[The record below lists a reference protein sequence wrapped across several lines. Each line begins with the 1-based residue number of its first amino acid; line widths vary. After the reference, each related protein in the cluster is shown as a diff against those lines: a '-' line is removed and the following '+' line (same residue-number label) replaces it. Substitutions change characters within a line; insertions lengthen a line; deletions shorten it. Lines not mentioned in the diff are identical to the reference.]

1 MPEFSRG
8 ICADGAA
15 ILKDGVPM
23 TPEQII
29 FALRS
34 LNYLVEMKQHKE
46 KYGKDQV
53 YLIGKQI
60 AWDQASVALEA

>member
-1 MPEFSRG
+1 MPEFSQG
-8 ICADGAA
+8 ICFDGAA

-29 FALRS
+29 MCLKA
-34 LNYLVEMKQHKE
+34 LNYLVEMKRHKE
-46 KYGKDQV
+46 LFGKTEA

-60 AWDQASVALEA
+60 AWDQAKVSLE

>member
-1 MPEFSRG
+1 MPEFSQG
-8 ICADGAA
+8 LCEDGAA
-15 ILKDGVPM
+15 ILKDGFPM

-60 AWDQASVALEA
+60 AWGQASASLEA